1 MSDDALRGVAESPAS
16 LEDCNNYLLL
26 LMLRRKGWRLQE
38 DCGDGLSG
46 QEASDSPKM
55 VHCGKTA
62 NRQYLLTLLRS
73 DEIAAA
79 LGIPVHHQ
87 QVAAYYSAILHLL
100 DMNPGGSELEQWKR
114 HLVPHKTAKH
124 YKALMAGRALP
135 LPASG
140 NARMLDNGPD
150 LMLEDEPSCVPIR
163 GRGAEAAA
171 VPKAVE
177 AAWPPQRRRRG
188 AVAGQNQSKE
198 AKKQAAEEPAG
209 MEEFMS
215 LAVAPASASSS
226 QQARSLFMLAQ
237 AHDGTAS
244 VSSPSQEEMAGARIG
259 NQARGA
265 AKRSSGQKLATGS
278 AGTKKQRLIQADV
291 SQPWSP
297 SPPGTPEA
305 DLAEAHD
312 PNQLGQSEQARPK
325 PKASTRTTEQREIQ
339 ADMSQPR
346 SPSPAGTP
354 EADLAEAHDPNQL
367 GQSEQARPKPK
378 ASTKQGQQGSAGG
391 RAAAA
396 PAGTL
401 STMFDESDES
411 TVWMHNVPIIK
422 RSAPSAGSSA
432 DSCFKL
438 TQIFC
443 QHGATLLCVGA
454 FFIPKASRGL
464 GLIVFQSPDSRPQAV
479 QCGGYYVTCPLHRAE
494 RGQGGRRLCKKE
506 MALSGR
512 PNQVVV
518 RSLAWW
524 LLQGSSV
531 STYDCELHCQLRYSV
546 TLLSLRNGK
555 SHPK

>member
-1 MSDDALRGVAESPAS
+1 MKGPVTVSDDALRGVAESPDS

-46 QEASDSPKM
+46 QQAPDSPKI
-55 VHCGKTA
+55 VQCGKTA
-62 NRQYLLTLLRS
+62 NRQYLLALLRS
-73 DEIAAA
+73 DEIAA

-87 QVAAYYSAILHLL
+87 QVAVYYSALLHLL

-124 YKALMAGRALP
+124 YKALMAGRVLP

-150 LMLEDEPSCVPIR
+150 LMLEDEPSCVPNR
-163 GRGAEAAA
+163 GHGAEA

-198 AKKQAAEEPAG
+198 AKQQAAEEPAA
-209 MEEFMS
+209 MLEEFMS

-278 AGTKKQRLIQADV
+278 AGAKKQRLIQADM
-291 SQPWSP
+291 SQPWST
-297 SPPGTPEA
+297 SPPATPEA

-312 PNQLGQSEQARPK
+312 PNQSRQSEQARPR

-339 ADMSQPR
+339 ADMSQPW
-346 SPSPAGTP
+346 SP
-354 EADLAEAHDPNQL
+354 
-367 GQSEQARPKPK
+367 
-378 ASTKQGQQGSAGG
+378 
-391 RAAAA
+391 
-396 PAGTL
+396 
-401 STMFDESDES
+401 ES
-411 TVWMHNVPIIK
+411 
-422 RSAPSAGSSA
+422 
-432 DSCFKL
+432 
-438 TQIFC
+438 
-443 QHGATLLCVGA
+443 
-454 FFIPKASRGL
+454 
-464 GLIVFQSPDSRPQAV
+464 
-479 QCGGYYVTCPLHRAE
+479 
-494 RGQGGRRLCKKE
+494 
-506 MALSGR
+506 SGD
-512 PNQVVV
+512 
-518 RSLAWW
+518 A
-524 LLQGSSV
+524 
-531 STYDCELHCQLRYSV
+531 
-546 TLLSLRNGK
+546 
-555 SHPK
+555 